1 MQSNQGDIP
10 MMNLRFLRTGMMAIA
25 TVAAMFVADAASAAA
40 PEVKTNGPGFYRVLV
55 GDIEVTALSDGTTNL
70 PPEKLLTDTKPDA
83 LKKALD
89 KSYLKSPIETSF
101 NGFLVNT
108 GTKLV
113 LVDTGAGKFFGPT
126 LGNLA
131 ANLKAAGYQPEQ
143 VDEVY
148 ITHFHS
154 DHIGG
159 LLDGDKAAF
168 PNAVVRAD
176 KHEADYWLSQAN
188 MDKAPKDRKD
198 LFEHAQ
204 AALKPYID
212 AGKFKAIDGDGELVP
227 GVSSHASFGHTPG
240 HTSYVVES
248 KGQKLVVWGDLIHV
262 AAVQFEHP
270 EAKIFFDSDSKAGV
284 EQRKKAYGDAAKGGY
299 LVAGAHISFPGLGR
313 VRAEGKGYVWVPVNY
328 SVVH

>member
-1 MQSNQGDIP
+1 MIT
-10 MMNLRFLRTGMMAIA
+10 LRFLRAGMAA
-25 TVAAMFVADAASAAA
+25 VGVAAAMFISSDASAAA
-40 PEVKTNGPGFYRVLV
+40 PELRTTGPGFYRVMV
-55 GDIEVTALSDGTTNL
+55 GDFEVTALSDGTTDL
-70 PPEKLLTDTKPDA
+70 PSEELLADIAPDA
-83 LKKALD
+83 LKKELT

-101 NGFLVNT
+101 NGFLINT
-108 GTKLV
+108 GSKLV
-113 LVDTGAGKFFGPT
+113 LVDAGAGKFFGPT

-131 ANLKAAGYQPEQ
+131 SNLKAAGYQPEQ

-168 PNAVVRAD
+168 PNAIVRAD
-176 KHEADYWLSQAN
+176 KREADYWLSQAN
-188 MDKAPKDRKD
+188 LDKSPKEHKD
-198 LFEHAQ
+198 SFVHAQ

-227 GVSSHASFGHTPG
+227 GVKSHASYGHTPG
-240 HTSYVVES
+240 HTSYFIES

-262 AAVQFEHP
+262 AAVQLKHP
-270 EAKIFFDSDSKAGV
+270 EAKMSFDSDSKAGAV
-284 EQRKKAYGDAAKGGY
+284 QRKKAYGDAAKDGY

-313 VRAEGKGYVWVPVNY
+313 IRAEGSGYVWVPVNY
-328 SVVH
+328 SIVH

>member
-1 MQSNQGDIP
+1 MLNFRS
-10 MMNLRFLRTGMMAIA
+10 LRAGTMAVA
-25 TVAAMFVADAASAAA
+25 TVAASFFIANTASSAA
-40 PEVKTNGPGFYRVLV
+40 PEVKTNPPGFYRVMV

-70 PPEKLLTDTKPDA
+70 PPDKILSDIKPA
-83 LKKALD
+83 ELKKELT
-89 KSYLKSPIETSF
+89 KSYLGAPIETSF

-113 LVDTGAGKFFGPT
+113 LIDTGAGNFFGPT

-131 ANLKAAGYQPEQ
+131 NSLKAAGYQPEQ

-159 LLDGDKAAF
+159 LLAGDKAAF
-168 PNAVVRAD
+168 PNAIVRAD
-176 KHEADYWLSQAN
+176 KHESDYWLSQAN
-188 MDKAPKDRKD
+188 LDKAPKDGKD
-198 LFEHAQ
+198 SFVHAQ
-204 AALKPYID
+204 AALKPYVD
-212 AGKFKAIDGDGELVP
+212 AGKFKAIEGNGELVP
-227 GVSSHASFGHTPG
+227 GISSLATFGHTPG

-262 AAVQFEHP
+262 AAVQLTHP
-270 EAKIFFDSDSKAGV
+270 DAKMQFDSDSKAGMA
-284 EQRKKAYGDAAKGGY
+284 QRKKTYAEAAKEGY
-299 LVAGAHISFPGLGR
+299 IVAGAHISFPGLGR
-313 VRAEGKGYVWVPVNY
+313 LRAEGTGYVWVPVNY

>member
-1 MQSNQGDIP
+1 MLNF
-10 MMNLRFLRTGMMAIA
+10 RYLRTGAMAVV
-25 TVAAMFVADAASAAA
+25 TVAAGLLISNAAFSAA
-40 PEVKTNGPGFYRVLV
+40 PEVKTNPPGFYRVMV
-55 GDIEVTALSDGTTNL
+55 GDIEVTALSDGTTDL
-70 PPEKLLTDTKPDA
+70 SPDKLLTDTTPDV
-83 LKKALD
+83 LKTELD
-89 KSYLKSPIETSF
+89 KSYLKIPVETSF

-108 GTKLV
+108 GSKLV
-113 LVDTGAGKFFGPT
+113 LVDTGAGNFFGPT

-131 ANLKAAGYQPEQ
+131 KNLKAAGYQPEQ

-159 LLDGDKAAF
+159 LLNGDKAAF

-188 MDKAPKDRKD
+188 LDAAPKEKKD
-198 LFEHAQ
+198 SFLHAQ
-204 AALKPYID
+204 ASLKPYIK

-227 GVSSHASFGHTPG
+227 GVASHASFGHTPG
-240 HTSYVVES
+240 HTSYVVEN
-248 KGQKLVVWGDLIHV
+248 KGQKLIVWGDLIHV
-262 AAVQFEHP
+262 AAVQFAHP
-270 EAKIFFDSDSKAGV
+270 TAKMYFDSDSNAGI
-284 EQRKKAYGDAAKGGY
+284 EQRKKAYAAAAKEGY

-313 VRAEGKGYVWVPVNY
+313 VRAEGTGYVWVPVNY